1 MSKALAAIEVNPVN
15 FTNSLKV
22 VINVLFLKI
31 VESGFV
37 LVQTSLSSKFA
48 SNTLIEYFN
57 EGRYFTKCTILNA
70 GEFQYCSNLKECHM
84 GYALKTANSEGF
96 HPFRDCGNLHK
107 VNLRSMAF
115 VGTTL
120 TINANRS
127 MFYKCGSLK
136 RLILPSVTNARVLA
150 DSSTSALSLTMYDIG
165 PNCVNI
171 NLTRIN
177 TSTGVLIMRGA
188 PATVQ
193 GTPTW
198 PSKIFVP
205 SNYLEQYKEATTWVN
220 ASSKIYEIGG
230 AEWVAEYGSS
240 NAYANL
246 TEQEYAENY
255 AE

>member
-1 MSKALAAIEVNPVN
+1 MTP
-15 FTNSLKV
+15 
-22 VINVLFLKI
+22 
-31 VESGFV
+31 
-37 LVQTSLSSKFA
+37 LSNKFA
-48 SNTLIEYFN
+48 SNALIEYFN
-57 EGRYFTKCTILNA
+57 EGKYFTKCTTLNA
-70 GEFQYCSNLKECHM
+70 NEFPYCSNLKECYM

-115 VGTTL
+115 VGTTAN
-120 TINANRS
+120 INANRS

-150 DSSTSALSLTMYDIG
+150 DTSTPTLSLTMYDIG

-205 SNYLEQYKEATTWVN
+205 SNYLDQYKEATTWVN

-230 AEWVAEYGSS
+230 AEWIAEFGS
-240 NAYANL
+240 ADEYANL
-246 TEQEYAENY
+246 TEQEYADTYEWL
-255 AE
+255 AEQEQG

>member
-1 MSKALAAIEVNPVN
+1 
-15 FTNSLKV
+15 
-22 VINVLFLKI
+22 
-31 VESGFV
+31 
-37 LVQTSLSSKFA
+37 
-48 SNTLIEYFN
+48 
-57 EGRYFTKCTILNA
+57 
-70 GEFQYCSNLKECHM
+70 M

-115 VGTTL
+115 VGTTAS
-120 TINANRS
+120 INATRS

-150 DSSTSALSLTMYDIG
+150 DSSTPALSLTMYDIG

-205 SNYLEQYKEATTWVN
+205 SNYLDQYKEATTWVN

-230 AEWVAEYGSS
+230 AEWGAEYGSS